1 MRKLCSRAELYW
13 HLLRVSVTQL
23 ILQPPYRIPDL
34 ISSPCYLALS
44 FGFNI
49 SICQQ
54 GSTTF
59 LPYLSLIT
67 VSSDL
72 WERVSVGVQES
83 YIPSCKPGNE
93 IKGMFYQVVFISQ
106 QWRLHST
113 QFSIVPEML
122 FNTSLLDSVNREFWC
137 RWSGQKSSGLHSHLY
152 LPNTFRQHHL
162 FPLYFFG
169 LSLNLQHLWCANFS
183 HDKKISSIFCS
194 SSVSVLPS
202 PENKSISLHCSV

>member
-13 HLLRVSVTQL
+13 HLLRVSVPQL

-93 IKGMFYQVVFISQ
+93 IKGMFYQVVFISY
-106 QWRLHST
+106 QWRLHSM

-122 FNTSLLDSVNREFWC
+122 FNTSLLASINREFGC
-137 RWSGQKSSGLHSHLY
+137 RWSGQKSSASQSSLPPKHLQATPFVSFVF
-152 LPNTFRQHHL
+152 LWPFSESAASL
-162 FPLYFFG
+162 VCEFFP
-169 LSLNLQHLWCANFS
+169 
-183 HDKKISSIFCS
+183 
-194 SSVSVLPS
+194 
-202 PENKSISLHCSV
+202 